1 MPAPAAPN
9 GGGCTVQMVQDILS
23 DMKSEIVL
31 ELQYLMKSAQIESL
45 DKHRELINSQEELFL
60 RAAVEQHRALVKTQE
75 KSLESMITGILSQ
88 DVNALKFMRQ
98 SSGASSK
105 AFSQMDVKDI
115 SAKVLEQ
122 PGKSTENEE
131 KTREEA
137 KLNDAVEV
145 KMNDESLLLQ
155 ETGGD
160 IQIEQKKE
168 SGNSALEVFQQ
179 QPGLTSSSLNSLGR
193 GATLVDMEVM
203 SPKGVKVEK
212 EPIFKDGGFCVQV
225 VESHTFH
232 VMSVVMICANA
243 VYIGVD
249 QDWNKAKTLSD
260 ADWGFQLCDHVF
272 CAFFFTELLIR
283 FGAFRHKK
291 QCLKDG
297 WFMLDF
303 AMVCMMV
310 LESWIFTIVLA
321 FVDGSAPSTGAV
333 GGIGRMFR
341 LLRLTRISKLMH
353 MVPELVTMVKAMI
366 SAIRAV
372 HAALLILILLVYIFA
387 IVMNVIIGEEPE
399 VVDYFASVRDSMVT
413 LVLSG
418 VFLDDISGLARVV
431 IALGNVP
438 SIVCL
443 VIFVLL
449 SALTVMNMLIGVLC
463 EVVLEVSAEEKE
475 KRVKD
480 KMQKTLLIMLQK
492 LDEDNSGELS
502 KAEVQ
507 AVICD
512 PDAVEVMKDI
522 QVDTQHLLDITEML
536 YTSEDST
543 LPISVIMSIVL
554 SLRGRRAATMNDLAK
569 GYNFMLWAL
578 ETQLAQQ
585 KETVDQALQNAATS
599 QQPLLTAQQMAD
611 LHESIM
617 HHSKTLKEH
626 QEALHAHRR
635 FAAP

>member
-1 MPAPAAPN
+1 
-9 GGGCTVQMVQDILS
+9 
-23 DMKSEIVL
+23 VL

-60 RAAVEQHRALVKTQE
+60 RAAVEQHRALVKSQE
-75 KSLESMITGILSQ
+75 KSLESMLTGILSK
-88 DVNALKFMRQ
+88 DVNASKFMR
-98 SSGASSK
+98 SNSEASSK

-115 SAKVLEQ
+115 SAKVSEQ
-122 PGKSTENEE
+122 PGKAIENEE

-137 KLNDAVEV
+137 KFNDAVEV

-168 SGNSALEVFQQ
+168 SGTALEKQLEVA
-179 QPGLTSSSLNSLGR
+179 NSFGR
-193 GATLVDMEVM
+193 GATLVDMEVV
-203 SPKGVKVEK
+203 SPKLGVKVEK
-212 EPIFKDGGFCVQV
+212 EPVFKDGGFCVQV
-225 VESHTFH
+225 VESHAFH

-260 ADWGFQLCDHVF
+260 ADWGFQFCDHVF
-272 CAFFFTELLIR
+272 CTFFFVELLIR

-291 QCLKDG
+291 HCLKDG

-303 AMVCMMV
+303 AMVV
-310 LESWIFTIVLA
+310 LMIFESWIFTIVLA

-341 LLRLTRISKLMH
+341 LLRLTRISRLMK
-353 MVPELVTMVKAMI
+353 MFPELVTMVKAMI

-418 VFLDDISGLARVV
+418 VFLDDISGLARMIITV
-431 IALGNVP
+431 GNVP
-438 SIVCL
+438 SCVCL
-443 VIFVLL
+443 VVFVLL

-463 EVVLEVSAEEKE
+463 EVVLDVSAEEKE

-480 KMQKTLLIMLQK
+480 KMQKTLLVMLQK
-492 LDEDNSGELS
+492 LDSDNSGELS

-507 AVICD
+507 AVICE

-578 ETQLAQQ
+578 EAQFAQ
-585 KETVDQALQNAATS
+585 HKETVDQAIQSAATS
-599 QQPLLTAQQMAD
+599 QQPLNPQLMAD

-617 HHSKTLKEH
+617 HHNKTLKEH
-626 QEALHAHRR
+626 HEALQAHRR